1 MIQLT
6 HAKILEK
13 FKDFTS
19 AFRRFDKNFDG
30 SLNFREIKTSLD
42 EIGMNLSLPDYRLLF
57 EAIDYDEAGEIDFF
71 KFTLLDYDK
80 GQLRE
85 KLRADFQRSLLTCD
99 GKTNAGE
106 NSGDN

>member
-1 MIQLT
+1 LT

-57 EAIDYDEAGEIDFF
+57 EAIDYDEVGEIDFF